1 MSATNN
7 STSSATNTT
16 TTTTTTSKGR
26 IASKLSSRNNRRRR
40 RSGENKERSKKSSRR
55 RRNNNERVPIPSFT
69 PIKEEFSD
77 CDNVDGSAECASE
90 LLSKVK
96 ESSLSNKLSGDE
108 NECIK
113 CIEITSSK
121 VVANVKDAAA
131 SRDDISTDQTNAKQ
145 KVGDQSPIVRKVSSE
160 EHINQQHTTYIKSDE
175 NQIIE
180 PNLQTKQLPVE
191 EKNNT
196 LSCTVQEETKTVVND
211 NKLIKKTDVNNNQCA
226 RIHLPTTKVIDGQLM
241 KQEEETNLNEES
253 LHLDNNSS
261 IKKSTTSGFSSEND
275 AKPNNMK
282 QSKYFVDEPAK
293 KKDTESVIE
302 ILDDEED
309 DNDINSEKPI
319 TKRSASTKKDEG
331 PNKKQK
337 PNKDNQTKKKK
348 RKATDEEGDELV
360 HADVK
365 KAKKPSKKRNQT
377 KKVTKSDSN
386 TTTEATGDNQ
396 KKGKAAAQKKKQ
408 SKTKLCFACSS
419 CKCNTRSGTDA
430 TPQKFSSLSGS
441 DARQEQTLANRL
453 QRIERNIAWNEGQ
466 RNDVARDLKKHRGQM
481 NKRFQSCNDSAE
493 KPRFL
498 ADVNTIDELGV
509 ISSKMESDEVY
520 TANSRIFGSG
530 NGKTHQPTL
539 TQIMRGPNDDDDDDG
554 GDDAD
559 DAAKEVTYD
568 AIKPIH
574 QEATSPDSSDGFLSF
589 LGTNIVDATRCL
601 GTMGDFNHAIT
612 QGKLN
617 TMTSNGLW
625 ATSVRNKLQI
635 EQDEGFDALVSL
647 FDSSIDGS
655 KNATHCYQQ
664 NDDDDTASV
673 ENNMVTSP
681 VQQDLTPRGKQV
693 KEEIETSVKSEKLAS
708 IERMCPDWKDNVTLA
723 QAQTNPDVVAKAL
736 DNVKRAKADLE
747 CMKERILQAFLDRQQ
762 TLELYELSLQKS
774 LDRLSKDKSD

>member
-7 STSSATNTT
+7 STSSATNF
-16 TTTTTTSKGR
+16 TTTSKGR

-96 ESSLSNKLSGDE
+96 ESSLSNDKLSGDE

-121 VVANVKDAAA
+121 VAANVKGAAS
-131 SRDDISTDQTNAKQ
+131 SRDDISTDQTN
-145 KVGDQSPIVRKVSSE
+145 D
-160 EHINQQHTTYIKSDE
+160 EHNNQEHTKQHTTYIKSDE

-180 PNLQTKQLPVE
+180 PNLQIKQLHVE
-191 EKNNT
+191 DKNNS
-196 LSCTVQEETKTVVND
+196 LSCTVQEEKAVNN
-211 NKLIKKTDVNNNQCA
+211 NKLIKETDVNDKQCA
-226 RIHLPTTKVIDGQLM
+226 AKIHVPTTKVDGELR
-241 KQEEETNLNEES
+241 KEEEPSLKEES
-253 LHLDNNSS
+253 LHLDNSSS
-261 IKKSTTSGFSSEND
+261 IKKSTASRGSSEND
-275 AKPNNMK
+275 VKANVK

-302 ILDDEED
+302 ILDDDDEH
-309 DNDINSEKPI
+309 DNDINSEKPT
-319 TKRSASTKKDEG
+319 TKRSAITKKDGG
-331 PNKKQK
+331 PNQKQK
-337 PNKDNQTKKKK
+337 PNKANQTKKKK

-377 KKVTKSDSN
+377 KKVTKSDS
-386 TTTEATGDNQ
+386 TTTTDATGDTQ
-396 KKGKAAAQKKKQ
+396 KKGKTAAQKKKQ

-481 NKRFQSCNDSAE
+481 NKRFQSSNNSAE

-498 ADVNTIDELGV
+498 ADVDTIDELGV

-520 TANSRIFGSG
+520 TTNSRIFGSG

-539 TQIMRGPNDDDDDDG
+539 TQIMRGPNDDDDGG

-559 DAAKEVTYD
+559 DAAKEVQDD

-574 QEATSPDSSDGFLSF
+574 QEATSPDSGGDGFLSF

-617 TMTSNGLW
+617 TVTSNGLW

-655 KNATHCYQQ
+655 KNATHCSQQ

-673 ENNMVTSP
+673 ENSMVTSP

-693 KEEIETSVKSEKLAS
+693 KEEIETSVKSEKLTS
-708 IERMCPDWKDNVTLA
+708 IERMCPNWKGNVTLA
-723 QAQTNPDVVAKAL
+723 QAQTNPDVVSKAL

-762 TLELYELSLQKS
+762 TLELYELSFQSS
-774 LDRLSKDKSD
+774 LDRISIDNLD

>member
-1 MSATNN
+1 MSATNSSS
-7 STSSATNTT
+7 STTA
-16 TTTTTTSKGR
+16 TTTTSKGR

-40 RSGENKERSKKSSRR
+40 RSGDNKERSKKSSRR
-55 RRNNNERVPIPSFT
+55 RRNNDERVPIPSFT

-96 ESSLSNKLSGDE
+96 ESSLSNDKLSGDE

-121 VVANVKDAAA
+121 VAANVKGAAA
-131 SRDDISTDQTNAKQ
+131 SRDDISTDQT
-145 KVGDQSPIVRKVSSE
+145 
-160 EHINQQHTTYIKSDE
+160 KSDE

-191 EKNNT
+191 DKNNS
-196 LSCTVQEETKTVVND
+196 LSTVKEEKVVNN
-211 NKLIKKTDVNNNQCA
+211 NKLIKKTDVNNNQS
-226 RIHLPTTKVIDGQLM
+226 RIHLPTTKVVDGQLM
-241 KQEEETNLNEES
+241 KQEEEPNLKEES
-253 LHLDNNSS
+253 LHLDSNSS
-261 IKKSTTSGFSSEND
+261 KKKVTASGGNSEND
-275 AKPNNMK
+275 VKANVK
-282 QSKYFVDEPAK
+282 QSKYFVDVPAK
-293 KKDTESVIE
+293 KKDTESIIE
-302 ILDDEED
+302 ILDDDEH
-309 DNDINSEKPI
+309 DNDINNEKPT
-319 TKRSASTKKDEG
+319 TKRSAITKKDEG

-337 PNKDNQTKKKK
+337 PNKANQTKKKK
-348 RKATDEEGDELV
+348 RKASNEEGDELV
-360 HADVK
+360 LADVK
-365 KAKKPSKKRNQT
+365 KAKKPSKKRNLT

-386 TTTEATGDNQ
+386 TTTEATGDTQ

-441 DARQEQTLANRL
+441 DARQEQTLVNRL

-481 NKRFQSCNDSAE
+481 NKRFQSSNDSAE

-509 ISSKMESDEVY
+509 ISSKVGSDEVY

-539 TQIMRGPNDDDDDDG
+539 TQIMRGPNDDDDNG

-559 DAAKEVTYD
+559 DAAKEVPYD

-574 QEATSPDSSDGFLSF
+574 QEATSPDSGDGFLSF

-617 TMTSNGLW
+617 TVTSNGLW

-655 KNATHCYQQ
+655 KNATHCSQQ

-708 IERMCPDWKDNVTLA
+708 IERMCPDWKDSVTLA

-762 TLELYELSLQKS
+762 TLELYELSLQSS
-774 LDRLSKDKSD
+774 LDRLSKDNLD

>member
-7 STSSATNTT
+7 STSSATNT

-40 RSGENKERSKKSSRR
+40 RSGENKEQSKKSSRR
-55 RRNNNERVPIPSFT
+55 RRNNERVPIPSFT

-77 CDNVDGSAECASE
+77 YDNVDGSAECASE

-96 ESSLSNKLSGDE
+96 ESLSLSNDKLSGDE
-108 NECIK
+108 SDENEDIK

-121 VVANVKDAAA
+121 VAANVKGAAS
-131 SRDDISTDQTNAKQ
+131 SRDDL
-145 KVGDQSPIVRKVSSE
+145 GDQSPIVRKVSSD
-160 EHINQQHTTYIKSDE
+160 EHINQEHTKQHTTYIKSDE
-175 NQIIE
+175 NQII
-180 PNLQTKQLPVE
+180 VE

-196 LSCTVQEETKTVVND
+196 LSSTVSEEKVVHD
-211 NKLIKKTDVNNNQCA
+211 NKSIKDTDVNNKQCA
-226 RIHLPTTKVIDGQLM
+226 AKIHVPTTKVIDGQLM

-261 IKKSTTSGFSSEND
+261 IKKSITSGVSSEND
-275 AKPNNMK
+275 VKANVK

-293 KKDTESVIE
+293 KDTESVIE
-302 ILDDEED
+302 ILDDDDEH
-309 DNDINSEKPI
+309 DNDINSEKPT
-319 TKRSASTKKDEG
+319 TKRSAVTKKDGG

-337 PNKDNQTKKKK
+337 PNKANQTKKKK
-348 RKATDEEGDELV
+348 RKASNEEGGELV

-365 KAKKPSKKRNQT
+365 KAKKPSK

-419 CKCNTRSGTDA
+419 CKCNTRSGTDT

-441 DARQEQTLANRL
+441 DARQEQTLVNRL

-481 NKRFQSCNDSAE
+481 NKRFQSSNDSAE

-498 ADVNTIDELGV
+498 ADVDTIDELGV
-509 ISSKMESDEVY
+509 ISSKVGSNEVY

-539 TQIMRGPNDDDDDDG
+539 TQIMRGPNDGGDDDDEN
-554 GDDAD
+554 DDT
-559 DAAKEVTYD
+559 AKEVQDD

-574 QEATSPDSSDGFLSF
+574 QEATSPDSGDGFLSF
-589 LGTNIVDATRCL
+589 LGTNNVDATRCL

-612 QGKLN
+612 QDKLN
-617 TMTSNGLW
+617 TVTSNGLW

-655 KNATHCYQQ
+655 KNATHCSQQ
-664 NDDDDTASV
+664 HDDDDTASV

-681 VQQDLTPRGKQV
+681 VQDLTPRGNQV
-693 KEEIETSVKSEKLAS
+693 KEEIETSLKSNELAS
-708 IERMCPDWKDNVTLA
+708 IERMCPDWMENVALA
-723 QAQTNPDVVAKAL
+723 QAQTNPDVVSKAL
-736 DNVKRAKADLE
+736 DNVKRAEADLE
-747 CMKERILQAFLDRQQ
+747 GMKERILQAFLDRQQ
-762 TLELYELSLQKS
+762 TLELYELSLQSS

>member
-1 MSATNN
+1 MSATDN
-7 STSSATNTT
+7 SASSTTAT

-40 RSGENKERSKKSSRR
+40 RSGENKDRSKKSSRR
-55 RRNNNERVPIPSFT
+55 RRNNIERVPIPSFT

-96 ESSLSNKLSGDE
+96 ESSLSNDKLSGDE

-121 VVANVKDAAA
+121 VAANVKGAAA
-131 SRDDISTDQTNAKQ
+131 SRDDIHTETNVKQ
-145 KVGDQSPIVRKVSSE
+145 EMGDQSPIVRKVSSE
-160 EHINQQHTTYIKSDE
+160 EHINQEQTKQHTQTKSDE

-180 PNLQTKQLPVE
+180 PNLQIKQLPVE
-191 EKNNT
+191 DKNNS
-196 LSCTVQEETKTVVND
+196 LSTVKEETKTVVND
-211 NKLIKKTDVNNNQCA
+211 NKLIKKTDVNSNQCA
-226 RIHLPTTKVIDGQLM
+226 KIKVVDGELM
-241 KQEEETNLNEES
+241 KKEEEPRLKEES
-253 LHLDNNSS
+253 LHLGNNS
-261 IKKSTTSGFSSEND
+261 ND
-275 AKPNNMK
+275 VKANAKR
-282 QSKYFVDEPAK
+282 SKYFVDEPAK

-302 ILDDEED
+302 ILDDDEH
-309 DNDINSEKPI
+309 DNDINNEKPT
-319 TKRSASTKKDEG
+319 TKRSAITKKDGG

-337 PNKDNQTKKKK
+337 PNKGNQTKKKK
-348 RKATDEEGDELV
+348 RKASNEEGDELV

-365 KAKKPSKKRNQT
+365 KAKKPTKKRNQT
-377 KKVTKSDSN
+377 KKMAKSDSN
-386 TTTEATGDNQ
+386 TAIEATGDNQ
-396 KKGKAAAQKKKQ
+396 KKGKTAVQKKKQ

-419 CKCNTRSGTDA
+419 CKCNTRSGTEA

-441 DARQEQTLANRL
+441 DARQEQTLVNRL

-481 NKRFQSCNDSAE
+481 NKRFQSSNDSAE

-498 ADVNTIDELGV
+498 ADLDTIDELGV
-509 ISSKMESDEVY
+509 ISSKMGSNEVY

-539 TQIMRGPNDDDDDDG
+539 TQIMRGPNDDDDNG

-559 DAAKEVTYD
+559 DAAKEVPYD
-568 AIKPIH
+568 AIKPTR
-574 QEATSPDSSDGFLSF
+574 QEATSPDSGDGFLSF

-617 TMTSNGLW
+617 TVTSNGLW

-655 KNATHCYQQ
+655 KNAPDCSQQ
-664 NDDDDTASV
+664 NEDDDTMSV
-673 ENNMVTSP
+673 VNNVVTSP

-708 IERMCPDWKDNVTLA
+708 IEKMCPDWKDNVVLA

-762 TLELYELSLQKS
+762 TLELYELSLQSS
-774 LDRLSKDKSD
+774 LDRLSKDNLD